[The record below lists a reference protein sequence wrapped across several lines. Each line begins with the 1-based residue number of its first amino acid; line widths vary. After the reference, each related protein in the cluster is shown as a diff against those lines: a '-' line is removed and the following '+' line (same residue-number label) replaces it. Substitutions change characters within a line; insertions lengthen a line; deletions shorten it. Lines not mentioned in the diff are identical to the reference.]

1 MSDAGP
7 DRKVAGVTTPPVPP
21 SAEQIG
27 LFAFH
32 VASQMSGAVTAA
44 MIHLGDRLGLYRALD
59 AAGGPLTSGELAAAT
74 GLVER
79 WVREWAY
86 NQAAAGLLVADTGG
100 TGGTSDGDD
109 GDTGGDD
116 GSGADTRAAGERFSL
131 APEAA
136 PVLVDEGHDMFL
148 AGMFHQFPQTMARLE
163 ELPDSFR
170 TGIGHDYDSYGP
182 EAAVGIER
190 GFGSW
195 IAAHLVADVLA
206 RLDGVV
212 DRLTAG
218 TAVADVGCGTGGAV
232 LEMARAFPASRFAG
246 YDISQH
252 ALARAAERLAG
263 SGLGNVAFHD
273 PRREP
278 LPADGSLGLV
288 TTFDCLHD
296 MTDPGAAAASIRR
309 ALAEDGTWLL
319 ADIKAYDTFAENVER
334 NPMAAMMYG
343 TSVLTCMASALS
355 EPGGAGLGTLG
366 LSAARAESMARGAGF
381 TRFRRVGV
389 DHPVNAFYEIRP

>member
-1 MSDAGP
+1 
-7 DRKVAGVTTPPVPP
+7 VTGVTTPPEPV
-21 SAEQIG
+21 SDEQIG
-27 LFAFH
+27 LFAFR

-44 MIHLGDRLGLYRALD
+44 MIHLGDRLGLYRALH
-59 AAGGPLTSGELAAAT
+59 AAGRPLTSGELAAAT

-86 NQAAAGLLVADTGG
+86 NQAAAGLLVADTG
-100 TGGTSDGDD
+100 SPDG
-109 GDTGGDD
+109 GGDAGD
-116 GSGADTRAAGERFSL
+116 AGERFAL
-131 APEAA
+131 APGAVA
-136 PVLVDEGHDMFL
+136 VLVDEGHDMFL
-148 AGMFHQFPQTMARLE
+148 AGMFHQFPQTMARLDD
-163 ELPDSFR
+163 LPDSFR
-170 TGIGHDYDSYGP
+170 TGIGHDYDAHGP

-190 GFGSW
+190 GFGPW
-195 IAAHLVADVLA
+195 IRAHLVADVLP

-218 TAVADVGCGTGGAV
+218 IAVADVGCGSGGA
-232 LEMARAFPASRFAG
+232 LFELAEAFPASRFAG

-263 SGLGNVAFHD
+263 SGLDNLAFHD

-278 LPADGSLGLV
+278 LPGDGSLGLV

-296 MTDPGAAAASIRR
+296 MTDPASVAASIRR
-309 ALAEDGTWLL
+309 ALSDDGTWLV

-366 LSAARAESMARGAGF
+366 LSAGRAESMARDVGF
-381 TRFRRVGV
+381 GRFRRLDV
-389 DHPVNAFYEIRP
+389 DHPVNVFYEIRP

>member
-1 MSDAGP
+1 MSDAGA
-7 DRKVAGVTTPPVPP
+7 DRKVAAVTTPPAPP
-21 SAEQIG
+21 SDEQIG
-27 LFAFH
+27 LFAFQ

-59 AAGGPLTSGELAAAT
+59 AAGGSVTSHELAAAT

-86 NQAAAGLLVADTGG
+86 NQAAAGLLVADT
-100 TGGTSDGDD
+100 SD
-109 GDTGGDD
+109 
-116 GSGADTRAAGERFSL
+116 AGERFSL
-131 APEAA
+131 APAA
-136 PVLVDEGHDMFL
+136 VPVLVDEGHDMFL
-148 AGMFHQFPQTMARLE
+148 AGIFHQFPQTMARLD

-182 EAAVGIER
+182 EAAVGVER
-190 GFGSW
+190 GFGPW
-195 IAAHLVADVLA
+195 IGAHLVADVLPL
-206 RLDGVV
+206 LDGVT

-278 LPADGSLGLV
+278 LPSDGSLGLV
-288 TTFDCLHD
+288 TTLDCLHD
-296 MTDPGAAAASIRR
+296 MTDPASAAASIRR
-309 ALAEDGTWLL
+309 ALADDGTWLV

-334 NPMAAMMYG
+334 NPVAAMMYG

-381 TRFRRVGV
+381 TRFRRVDI

>member
-1 MSDAGP
+1 
-7 DRKVAGVTTPPVPP
+7 VAGVTPPTEPP
-21 SAEQIG
+21 SDEQIG
-27 LFAFH
+27 LFAFQ

-44 MIHLGDRLGLYRALD
+44 MIHLGDRLGLYRALR
-59 AAGGPLTSGELAAAT
+59 AAGRPLTSGELAAAT

-86 NQAAAGLLVADTGG
+86 NQAAAGLLEADAGGPDRGAVAGDAGG
-100 TGGTSDGDD
+100 
-109 GDTGGDD
+109 
-116 GSGADTRAAGERFSL
+116 AGERFAL
-131 APEAA
+131 APAA
-136 PVLVDEGHDMFL
+136 GAVLVDEGHDMFL
-148 AGMFHQFPQTMARLE
+148 AGMFHQLPQTMARLDD
-163 ELPDSFR
+163 LPDSFR
-170 TGIGHDYDSYGP
+170 TGIGHDYDAHGP
-182 EAAVGIER
+182 EAAIGIER
-190 GFGSW
+190 GFGPW
-195 IAAHLVADVLA
+195 IRAHLVADVLP

-212 DRLTAG
+212 DRLRAG
-218 TAVADVGCGTGGAV
+218 IAVADVGCGSGGA
-232 LEMARAFPASRFAG
+232 LFELAEAFPASRFAG

-263 SGLGNVAFHD
+263 SGLDNVAFHD

-278 LPADGSLGLV
+278 LPGDGSLGLV

-296 MTDPGAAAASIRR
+296 MTDPASVASTIRR
-309 ALAEDGTWLL
+309 ALSDDGTWLV

-366 LSAARAESMARGAGF
+366 LSAARAESMARDVGF
-381 TRFRRVGV
+381 DRFRRLDV

>member
-1 MSDAGP
+1 
-7 DRKVAGVTTPPVPP
+7 VAGVTTPPAPP

-27 LFAFH
+27 LFAFQ
-32 VASQMSGAVTAA
+32 VANQMSGAVTAA

-59 AAGGPLTSGELAAAT
+59 AAGGPLTSHELAAAT

-86 NQAAAGLLVADTGG
+86 NQAAAGLLVADT
-100 TGGTSDGDD
+100 TGAGD
-109 GDTGGDD
+109 
-116 GSGADTRAAGERFSL
+116 ARNGERFSL
-131 APEAA
+131 APGAE

-148 AGMFHQFPQTMARLE
+148 AGMFHQFPQTMARLD

-190 GFGSW
+190 GFGPW
-195 IAAHLVADVLA
+195 IGAHLVPDVLPL
-206 RLDGVV
+206 LDGVV

-232 LEMARAFPASRFAG
+232 LEMAGAFPASRFAG

-278 LPADGSLGLV
+278 LPTDGSLGLV

-296 MTDPGAAAASIRR
+296 MTDPASAAAAIRR
-309 ALAEDGTWLL
+309 ALADDGTWLV

-366 LSAARAESMARGAGF
+366 LSAAQVESMARGAGF
-381 TRFRRVGV
+381 TRFRRLGV